1 MVDVIIDVDVFINM
15 LLSFLFL
22 NFVIDLEIKN

>member
-1 MVDVIIDVDVFINM
+1 MVDVINDVYVFINM